1 MGDLFARRHGHRIR
15 REIRIREDAPPELR
29 RALVPLLSE
38 MGLTYGRM
46 REFICPVLHTVPNPD
61 NWSEVPNLRNEVI
74 DLLHNCPWYS
84 VYDICEAAYRNIL
97 QGGFGVGR
105 IRLELNPAEEYPR
118 RLNELFDEFGIGW
131 QMVDGQIVMRGPQ
144 EFEHAVNQAVEQ
156 IQQAGHRTPKQELEE
171 ARRDLSR
178 RPEPDITGT
187 VQHCIA
193 ALECTARIISGDERA
208 TLGAIIE
215 GHAAEMGIPRPLDT
229 AIQQMWGY
237 ACEMARHLR
246 EGRVLTRDEAEL
258 ILTISSGLISY
269 LLQRN
274 MPVRPEDIRQ

>member
-1 MGDLFARRHGHRIR
+1 MGDLFARRHGHRVR
-15 REIRIREDAPPELR
+15 REIVIRDDAPPELR
-29 RALVPLLSE
+29 RALVPLLHD

-46 REFICPVLHTVPNPD
+46 REIICPLLHTVPNPD
-61 NWSEVPNLRNEVI
+61 NWSEIPNLRNEVI

-84 VYDICEAAYRNIL
+84 IYDVCEASFRDIL
-97 QGGFGVGR
+97 HGGFGVGR
-105 IRLELNPAEEYPR
+105 VPLEMIPAEEFPR
-118 RLNELFDEFGIGW
+118 RLNELFEEFGIDR
-131 QMVDGQIVMRGPQ
+131 QMVDGQIVVRGPE
-144 EFEHAVNQAVEQ
+144 EFEHAVNDAVER

-171 ARRDLSR
+171 ARKDLSR

-193 ALECTARIISGDERA
+193 ALECTARIVSADERA
-208 TLGAIIE
+208 TLGVIIE
-215 GHAAEMGIPRPLDT
+215 RHAAEMGIPRPLDT

-237 ACEMARHLR
+237 ACERARHLR
-246 EGRVLTRDEAEL
+246 EGRVLSREEAEL

-274 MPVRPEDIRQ
+274 LPR